1 MVFKVNWDEFKEF
14 KQNNQKIDDNF
25 IVLLDFIKS
34 YYRILNPADIF
45 DILKEDEVAVMMLE
59 KRNITDAEDLEN
71 YLYKLKNG

>member
-25 IVLLDFIKS
+25 IVLLNFIKS
-34 YYRILNPADIF
+34 YYRILNLADIF
-45 DILKEDEVAVMMLE
+45 DMLKEDEVAVMMLE

>member
-34 YYRILNPADIF
+34 YYRILNLADIF
-45 DILKEDEVAVMMLE
+45 DMLKEDEVAVMMLE